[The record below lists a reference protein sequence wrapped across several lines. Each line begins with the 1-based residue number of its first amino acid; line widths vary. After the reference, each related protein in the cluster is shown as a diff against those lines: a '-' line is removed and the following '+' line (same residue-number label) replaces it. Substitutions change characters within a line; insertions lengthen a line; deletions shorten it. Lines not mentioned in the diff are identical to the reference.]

1 MAVVMESDGYLHVL
15 RIEDNDVKE
24 FIRKDRGWEISFKSV
39 VYTTNVISIAEVD
52 RNYVHRDDIDNKS
65 KYWKTE
71 ELVQQLQG
79 LRDHYARMRDHW
91 KSQEPGLSLA
101 LKYSMKA
108 AAIKEIL
115 DTLEN
120 ENYIW
125 EE

>member
-1 MAVVMESDGYLHVL
+1 VPQSEV
-15 RIEDNDVKE
+15 IE
-24 FIRKDRGWEISFKSV
+24 FKADS
-39 VYTTNVISIAEVD
+39 YSIEVTFQALSKHIVEGF
-52 RNYVHRDDIDNKS
+52 VHQDDIDDKS

-91 KSQEPGLSLA
+91 KGQEPGLGLA
-101 LKYSMKA
+101 LKYSMKV